1 MMTNEETDPANLQT
15 ILDNIRAIAHNYKL
29 KYRLEFLYENDSGAR
44 IRLASV
50 KPENEPNYQRTLV
63 AGRSFT
69 EHMKAIL
76 EEEILVE
83 LLKDHSQWTARYNQ
97 TVKAANSN
105 VDGHAISQAD
115 EEINKALVDTK
126 FLDKNTQ

>member
-1 MMTNEETDPANLQT
+1 
-15 ILDNIRAIAHNYKL
+15 
-29 KYRLEFLYENDSGAR
+29 
-44 IRLASV
+44 
-50 KPENEPNYQRTLV
+50 V

-83 LLKDHSQWTARYNQ
+83 LLKYHSQWTARYNQ

-105 VDGHAISQAD
+105 VDGHAISQAV

>member
-1 MMTNEETDPANLQT
+1 MMTNEETEPANLQT

-50 KPENEPNYQRTLV
+50 RPEYEPNYQRTLV

-69 EHMKAIL
+69 EDMKAIL

-97 TVKAANSN
+97 TVKPASPN
-105 VDGHAISQAD
+105 VDGHLISQAI
-115 EEINKALVDTK
+115 EEINEALMDTK
-126 FLDKNTQ
+126 HLDKNT

>member
-1 MMTNEETDPANLQT
+1 MTNEETEPANLQT

-50 KPENEPNYQRTLV
+50 RPEYEPNYQRTLV

-69 EHMKAIL
+69 EDMKAIL

-83 LLKDHSQWTARYNQ
+83 LLKDHNQWTARYNQ
-97 TVKAANSN
+97 TIIPTKSK
-105 VDGHAISQAD
+105 VDEHATRPAI
-115 EEINKALVDTK
+115 EEIKQALK
-126 FLDKNTQ
+126 SIN

>member
-1 MMTNEETDPANLQT
+1 MMTNEETEPANLQT

-50 KPENEPNYQRTLV
+50 RPEYEPNYQRTLV

-69 EHMKAIL
+69 EDMKAIL

-97 TVKAANSN
+97 TVKPANPN
-105 VDGHAISQAD
+105 VDGHLISQAI
-115 EEINKALVDTK
+115 EEINEALMDTK
-126 FLDKNTQ
+126 HLDKNT